1 MPGDTREAF
10 CVSVRQAGRVSAPD
24 ATAHTPA
31 PPPFARVRGSQS
43 PPGLDPGDGRPQCW
57 ARSLRSAPHGPAPC
71 GPHGPGPGG
80 RVLAPL
86 RHPARVLT
94 CALPGERAHRHTPR
108 VRKPEPHFLPCQ
120 LGAGG
125 LVSPSPS
132 CTSFPQSEGDRG
144 SQAYFYRS
152 VEVLWEAG

>member
-31 PPPFARVRGSQS
+31 PPPFARVRGSQTS
-43 PPGLDPGDGRPQCW
+43 SWPCPRGRASAVLGMEPAQCP
-57 ARSLRSAPHGPAPC
+57 ARASHC

-94 CALPGERAHRHTPR
+94 CALPGERSHRHTPR